1 MARADNALASAR
13 GACLGAAL
21 HRTLRWTSLFP
32 MKLRTD
38 LLKFLTMEDI
48 AEEALANNHRYK
60 PEPDLAK
67 TGVGSLLPATPEERA
82 LELVRNQELIE
93 RLKQRQREANVMRS
107 AMPED

>member
-1 MARADNALASAR
+1 MGQVLQRAPRRASL
-13 GACLGAAL
+13 C
-21 HRTLRWTSLFP
+21 P

-48 AEEALANNHRYK
+48 AEEAMANVHRFK
-60 PEPDLAK
+60 PEPNFAK

-82 LELVRNQELIE
+82 QELVRNQELIE
-93 RLKQRQREANVMRS
+93 RLKQRQREANDMRS

>member
-1 MARADNALASAR
+1 MNALASAR
-13 GACLGAAL
+13 GGCSGVML
-21 HRTLRWTSLFP
+21 HRTPRRTSLSS

-60 PEPDLAK
+60 PEPDFAK

-82 LELVRNQELIE
+82 QELVRNQELIE
-93 RLKQRQREANVMRS
+93 RLKQRQREANVTRS
-107 AMPED
+107 ALSED